1 MTDDETQSDICRK
14 TNRRKNSRAG
24 IHLST
29 YAVMPMSPN
38 IDDQP
43 TCSKCS
49 VEMLRGIAEPIV
61 PGYERRNFE
70 CPGCGN
76 KLKLVGY
83 EGPIKTMSKP
93 E

>member
-1 MTDDETQSDICRK
+1 
-14 TNRRKNSRAG
+14 
-24 IHLST
+24 
-29 YAVMPMSPN
+29 
-38 IDDQP
+38 
-43 TCSKCS
+43 
-49 VEMLRGIAEPIV
+49 V

-83 EGPIKTMSKP
+83 ESPIKTMSKP